1 MLFMLNKGIKILKE
15 SKARAVKNK
24 EKNKTCEDCV
34 FSNPLKIIR
43 SVKQEKIISIKH
55 EIITEIGEYL
65 KRINVDLFVM
75 SSTFGKVNLSVIKE

>member
-1 MLFMLNKGIKILKE
+1 MLNKGIKILKE

>member
-1 MLFMLNKGIKILKE
+1 MPFMLNKGIKILNE
-15 SKARAVKNK
+15 SRARAVKNK

-34 FSNPLKIIR
+34 FSNPLKIILN
-43 SVKQEKIISIKH
+43 VKQEKIISIKH
-55 EIITEIGEYL
+55 ETIIEIGEYL